1 MNLHDW
7 IDELCD
13 VLDVEVEMDEALLL
27 DVARIIA
34 HSVEKRAT
42 PISTFLIG
50 FAAAQQGGGPEVV
63 ERLAARAQALAEKW
77 DGARPISPD
86 DFSEE
91 DLVGTE

>member
-1 MNLHDW
+1 MAFAQSARPIPGAVATLGVSDRV
-7 IDELCD
+7 DFLRKTYG
-13 VLDVEVEMDEALLL
+13 LLG
-27 DVARIIA
+27 VA
-34 HSVEKRAT
+34 
-42 PISTFLIG
+42 LIG